1 GCAGQAQSRSDHTG
15 RSREGD
21 ASPMS
26 SLLFKYQAFDQA
38 GRVENGQ
45 LNAESEREAVRILK
59 GRNLTPVKIHQTRPG
74 TELLRRKKISNADL
88 LDFTIGLCTLVE
100 ARVPLDK
107 ALRLL
112 DGITESAAMRELV
125 LQLLKDVK
133 EGRSLAEA
141 MESHPQVFSK
151 MYVNIVRAGEE
162 GGILHELLP
171 DLAEFLDTS
180 ARTRQAVISAMIY
193 PTVLLITGVISVF
206 LLLVFVVPQFALMFE
221 DAGTE
226 IPASAAFLL
235 GLSDFLQSYGY
246 LFVVALVLA
255 VVAWRRLDQELA
267 TKLKKDRFLLSL
279 PILGSLI
286 LFRECAVFAR
296 TLGALLG
303 AGIPLIRALRVSRE
317 VVGNAVLGVSL
328 DRVEED
334 VRGGAGLGLSLEKT
348 GQFPTLLHQLVAVG
362 EESGRTADILLKS
375 AVTFDTQVRNQMSSL
390 VAALQPALIIF
401 LAIAVGGITITMLS
415 AVFSMNAVEF

>member
-1 GCAGQAQSRSDHTG
+1 
-15 RSREGD
+15 
-21 ASPMS
+21 MS
-26 SLLFKYQAFDQA
+26 ALVFKYQAFDQA
-38 GRVENGQ
+38 GKVKYGQ
-45 LNAESEREAVRILK
+45 LSAESEREAVRILK

-74 TELLRRKKISNADL
+74 TELLRRKKISHADL
-88 LDFTIGLCTLVE
+88 LGFTSGLCTLVE
-100 ARVPLDK
+100 ARIPIDK

-112 DGITESAAMRELV
+112 DGITEASAMRELV

-171 DLAEFLDTS
+171 DLSGFLDTS
-180 ARTRQAVISAMIY
+180 AQTRQAVISAMIY
-193 PTVLLITGVISVF
+193 PTVLLITGVVSVF
-206 LLLVFVVPQFALMFE
+206 LLLIFVVPQFALMFE
-221 DAGTE
+221 NAGTD
-226 IPASAAFLL
+226 IPASAAFML
-235 GLSDFLQSYGY
+235 GLSDFLKSYGY
-246 LFVVALVLA
+246 LFAVALFLA
-255 VVAWRRLDQELA
+255 LIAWRRLDQEFT

-279 PILGSLI
+279 PMFGSLI
-286 LFRECAVFAR
+286 LSRECAAFSR

-317 VVGNAVLGVSL
+317 VVGNAVLSVSL
-328 DRVEED
+328 ERVEED
-334 VRGGAGLGLSLEKT
+334 VRGGAGLGLALEKT

-362 EESGRTADILLKS
+362 EESGRTANILLKS
-375 AVTFDTQVRNQMSSL
+375 AGTFDTQVRNQISSL

-415 AVFSMNAVEF
+415 AVFSMNTVEF

>member
-1 GCAGQAQSRSDHTG
+1 
-15 RSREGD
+15 
-21 ASPMS
+21 
-26 SLLFKYQAFDQA
+26 
-38 GRVENGQ
+38 
-45 LNAESEREAVRILK
+45 
-59 GRNLTPVKIHQTRPG
+59 
-74 TELLRRKKISNADL
+74 
-88 LDFTIGLCTLVE
+88 
-100 ARVPLDK
+100 VPIDK

-125 LQLLKDVK
+125 LQLLRDVK

-141 MESHPQVFSK
+141 MESHPQVFNK

-171 DLAEFLDTS
+171 DLAEFLETS
-180 ARTRQAVISAMIY
+180 AQTRQAVISAMIY

-206 LLLVFVVPQFALMFE
+206 LLLVFVVPQFATMFE
-221 DAGTE
+221 DAGTD
-226 IPASAAFLL
+226 IPPSAAFLL
-235 GLSDFLQSYGY
+235 ALSTFLQSHGY
-246 LFVVALVLA
+246 LFIVAVIVA
-255 VVAWRRLDQELA
+255 VVAWRRLDYDPVN
-267 TKLKKDRFLLSL
+267 KLRKDGFLLSL

-286 LFRECAVFAR
+286 LYRECAVFSR

-303 AGIPLIRALRVSRE
+303 AGIPLIRALRVARE
-317 VVGNAVLGVSL
+317 VVANAVLGSSL
-328 DRVEED
+328 DQVEED

>member
-1 GCAGQAQSRSDHTG
+1 
-15 RSREGD
+15 
-21 ASPMS
+21 M
-26 SLLFKYQAFDQA
+26 
-38 GRVENGQ
+38 
-45 LNAESEREAVRILK
+45 
-59 GRNLTPVKIHQTRPG
+59 
-74 TELLRRKKISNADL
+74 
-88 LDFTIGLCTLVE
+88 VE
-100 ARVPLDK
+100 ARVPIDK

-125 LQLLKDVK
+125 LQLLRDVK

-141 MESHPQVFSK
+141 MESHPQVFNK

-171 DLAEFLDTS
+171 DLAEFLETS
-180 ARTRQAVISAMIY
+180 AQTRQAVISAMIY

-206 LLLVFVVPQFALMFE
+206 LLLVFVVPQFATMFE
-221 DAGTE
+221 DAGTD
-226 IPASAAFLL
+226 IPPSAAFLL
-235 GLSDFLQSYGY
+235 ALSAFLQSYGY
-246 LFVVALVLA
+246 LFIVAVVVA
-255 VVAWRRLDQELA
+255 VVAWRRLDYDPVN
-267 TKLKKDRFLLSL
+267 KLRKDRFLLSL

-286 LFRECAVFAR
+286 LYRECAVFSR

-303 AGIPLIRALRVSRE
+303 AGIPLIRALRVARE
-317 VVGNAVLGVSL
+317 VVANAVLGTSL
-328 DRVEED
+328 DQVEED

-375 AVTFDTQVRNQMSSL
+375 AVTFDNQVRNQMSSL